1 MAWSLSGQLSSA
13 TSVVLRT
20 RTSKQATAPILS
32 VASKDSLGSALRGGK
47 QAGRYGS
54 NSSSTS
60 GINEEAG
67 GGGGG
72 SSSSSSCPTRGDAMA
87 AAREQQHASSSSSSR
102 APRLGSH
109 ERLPLGVE
117 A

>member
-67 GGGGG
+67 GGGG
-72 SSSSSSCPTRGDAMA
+72 SSSSSPCPTRGDAMA